1 MSNATGA
8 LYIVATPL
16 GNLGDITQRA
26 VQVLESVDLIAAED
40 TRNSQKLLNH
50 FGIKVS
56 MMALH
61 EHNERERADEIITK
75 LQSGLSIALI
85 SDAGTPLI
93 SDPGYTLVSR
103 LHDEGLQVI
112 PIPGPSALI
121 TALSVAGLPTD
132 HFCFEGFL
140 PSKTGAREKALHEL
154 KDETRTL
161 VFYEAPHRIVSTLT
175 SLCDIFGE
183 QRLVCLVRELTKM
196 YETIR
201 RDTIVDLLEWV
212 TANPEQQKGECV
224 LVVEGAKASI
234 NPEIAEVEV
243 EVLLSGL
250 LKKMSLKDAAQLAAD
265 LTGLKKNALY
275 EQALEIQKLELKKS
289 E

>member
-1 MSNATGA
+1 VSAPATA
-8 LYIVATPL
+8 LYIDATPL
-16 GNLGDITQRA
+16 GNLGDLSHRA

-50 FGIKVS
+50 FGIKVP

-61 EHNERERADEIITK
+61 EHNERERTDEIITK

-93 SDPGYTLVSR
+93 SDPGYNLVSR
-103 LHDEGLQVI
+103 LHDEGMKVI

-140 PSKTGAREKALHEL
+140 PAKVGAREKALQVL
-154 KDETRTL
+154 KQETRTL
-161 VFYEAPHRIVSTLT
+161 VFYEAPHRIVATLS
-175 SLCDIFGE
+175 SLRDAFGG
-183 QRLVCLVRELTKM
+183 QRLVCLVREVTKM

-201 RDTIVDLLEWV
+201 RDTLADLLQWV

-224 LVVEGAKASI
+224 LVVEGAKCSVSR
-234 NPEIAEVEV
+234 EIAEIEV
-243 EVLLSGL
+243 EALLSGL

-275 EQALEIQKLELKKS
+275 EQGLDLKKD